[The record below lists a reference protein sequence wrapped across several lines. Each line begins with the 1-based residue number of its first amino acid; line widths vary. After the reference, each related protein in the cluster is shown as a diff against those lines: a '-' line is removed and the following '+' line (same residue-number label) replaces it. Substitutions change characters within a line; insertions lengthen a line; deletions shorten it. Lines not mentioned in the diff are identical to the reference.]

1 VATFEG
7 LLLALLSLADAVVEA
22 SFLSLGGW
30 RNFLWRCE
38 IFLLLSSESGVF
50 TMMNMELEADSTRNT
65 HLDLGIDRDFL
76 VALVSRSTV
85 FNHHPQEK
93 LGVAMLGS
101 TSRTVGT

>member
-1 VATFEG
+1 
-7 LLLALLSLADAVVEA
+7 
-22 SFLSLGGW
+22 
-30 RNFLWRCE
+30 
-38 IFLLLSSESGVF
+38 
-50 TMMNMELEADSTRNT
+50 MMNKELEADSTRNT